1 MESKNTTYEHCSL
14 ARILEHVGEWYNI
27 LILRDVMQGM
37 TRFDEFQKSLG
48 IASNTLSKRLQGL
61 VESGLL
67 ERRRYQERPPRDEY
81 IITDAGRD
89 FLPVI
94 AVMIAYG
101 NKYFSPDG
109 IDTVIVDKKTGKSI
123 QPTVVDKKTG
133 NPVSAAA
140 VTFAAGPAASAEK
153 RKHYKD
159 LGLPV
164 LKAV

>member
-14 ARILEHVGEWYNI
+14 ARILDHVGEWYNI

-37 TRFDEFQKSLG
+37 ARFDDFQKSLG
-48 IASNTLSKRLQGL
+48 ISSNTLSKRLQGL
-61 VESGLL
+61 VDSGLL

-81 IITDAGRD
+81 IITEAGRD

-94 AVMIAYG
+94 AVMVAFG
-101 NKYFSPDG
+101 NKHFSPDG
-109 IDTVIVDKKTGKSI
+109 IDTVIVDKKTGKPI

-133 NPVSAAA
+133 NRVTAAT
-140 VTFAAGPAASAEK
+140 VTFAAGPAASADK
-153 RKHYKD
+153 RQQYKG
-159 LGLPV
+159 LGLPI